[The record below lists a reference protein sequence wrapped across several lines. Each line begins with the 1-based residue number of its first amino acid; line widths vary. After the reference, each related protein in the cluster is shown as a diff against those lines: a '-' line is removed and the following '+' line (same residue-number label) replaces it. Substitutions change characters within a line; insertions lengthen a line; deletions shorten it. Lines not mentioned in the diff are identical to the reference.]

1 MFAVAAESVVAAG
14 CGGGA
19 AAGAEGGAEDCS
31 SFLDWW

>member
-1 MFAVAAESVVAAG
+1 MFAAAAESDVAAG

-19 AAGAEGGAEDCS
+19 GAGAEGGAEDCS